1 MMFLLIRDKGEK
13 YWRNLMKKLEK
24 KFKNIEIKLKLQEK
38 DF

>member
-13 YWRNLMKKLEK
+13 YWKNLMKKLEK